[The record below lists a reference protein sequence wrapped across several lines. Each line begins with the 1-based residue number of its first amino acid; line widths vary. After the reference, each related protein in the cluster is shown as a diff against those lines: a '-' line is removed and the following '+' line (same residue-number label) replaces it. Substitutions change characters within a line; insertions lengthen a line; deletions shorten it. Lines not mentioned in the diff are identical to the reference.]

1 MNIKID
7 GNKTVG
13 SVSKKKKS
21 SGAGKTSGVK
31 FGQMVDAIKGADAV
45 SGAEGVEAVE
55 STSSEGSGP
64 VDPYNIPQDAR
75 GRGKYMLDRL
85 EDLEKDILSGN
96 PTDAIEKLRHALD
109 TEAID
114 RAELSPKL
122 IEILDEIDMRA
133 SVEVAKMETA
143 NEK

>member
-7 GNKTVG
+7 GNKTVS
-13 SVSKKKKS
+13 SVSKKKKTSKTGGTS
-21 SGAGKTSGVK
+21 SVS
-31 FGQMVDAIKGADAV
+31 FGSMVDALKETDAIA
-45 SGAEGVEAVE
+45 GAEGVGAVE
-55 STSSEGSGP
+55 STSADASGA
-64 VDPYNIPQDAR
+64 VDPYSVPQDAR
-75 GRGKYMLDRL
+75 GRGKYMLERL

-114 RAELSPKL
+114 RANLSPKL

-133 SVEVAKMETA
+133 SVEVAKLETA
-143 NEK
+143 NKS

>member
-1 MNIKID
+1 MNIKINT
-7 GNKTVG
+7 GKTV
-13 SVSKKKKS
+13 SSASKKKKTS
-21 SGAGKTSGVK
+21 QTGKAGGVS
-31 FGQMVDAIKGADAV
+31 FGQMVDAIKETDAV
-45 SGAEGVEAVE
+45 SAAEGVDAVE
-55 STSSEGSGP
+55 SASSDASGAIN
-64 VDPYNIPQDAR
+64 PYNVPQDAR

-85 EDLEKDILSGN
+85 EDLEKDILSGS

-122 IEILDEIDMRA
+122 IEILDEIDMRV
-133 SVEVAKMETA
+133 SVEVAKLEAA